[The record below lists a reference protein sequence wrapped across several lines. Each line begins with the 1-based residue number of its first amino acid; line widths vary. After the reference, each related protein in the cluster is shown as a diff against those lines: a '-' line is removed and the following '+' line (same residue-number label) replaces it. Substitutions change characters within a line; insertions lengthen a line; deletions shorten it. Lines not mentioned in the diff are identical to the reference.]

1 MVNKRLL
8 INRDMV
14 RRRRELTYE
23 ECMEVGMTPMQTE
36 VFIVID
42 EFWKKYGYG
51 PSLRNIAVAR
61 GKMGLGNTK
70 EIVDRLVKLGVVKR
84 MDGMARS
91 VRPVYINFRELDVE

>member
-1 MVNKRLL
+1 
-8 INRDMV
+8 
-14 RRRRELTYE
+14 
-23 ECMEVGMTPMQTE
+23 MESGMTPMQTE
-36 VFIVID
+36 VFLIID

-84 MDGMARS
+84 IDGMARS

>member
-1 MVNKRLL
+1 MKKVL
-8 INRDMV
+8 INRAMV
-14 RRRRELTYE
+14 RRRREKTFE
-23 ECMEVGMTPMQTE
+23 ECMEAGMTPMQTE

-42 EFWKKYGYG
+42 EFWKRYGYG

-70 EIVDRLVKLGVVKR
+70 EIVDRLVRLGVVKR
-84 MDGMARS
+84 VEGAARS

>member
-1 MVNKRLL
+1 MKKVL
-8 INRDMV
+8 INRKMIQ
-14 RRRRELTYE
+14 RRKEKTFE

-51 PSLRNIAVAR
+51 PSLRNIATAR

-70 EIVDRLVKLGVVKR
+70 EIVDRLVRLGVVKR
-84 MDGMARS
+84 IDGMARS